1 MDGFATVAMLC
12 LIHKGKP
19 KPKALQRKGIN
30 LLTNRCSTLQLY
42 RHEIYHCFQRAKAA
56 LFDTVDAL
64 LAETQAQSFPQL
76 SQSPFFQ
83 RKWPSLYEAFE
94 DGLINT
100 ERLRETFV
108 KYRQLAHGR
117 KRMVVGIDATPIPR
131 PESCTSADRTTMPM
145 HNIPHSRP
153 KKSTALTFGWKYSTV
168 MVLPEK
174 PSSWTTIVDQ
184 QRISSDT
191 TDIQVAFEQLQRLVP
206 LFSTRLLVLLDRGY
220 DCNWLWCRCSGLPID
235 LLGRLKGNRCFYK
248 PAPAHTGKSGQPRKD
263 GAKLKL
269 SDSSTQSHPDHS
281 WEGTDAKEHAVR
293 ICWWEHMHVKEA
305 RWLDVTI
312 IQVSRPHAT
321 NSERDPRISWF
332 VYQGQDPQE
341 GLAQI
346 ALLYGL
352 RFCQEHGYRFDKQAL
367 LWTEPRLRTPE
378 QFDRWSQV
386 VAIVHNLIAFAREFI
401 APELHPWEN
410 KQRDPTPQQVR
421 RGLAKFLPQLGTP
434 ASPPKPR
441 GNPKGRKK
449 GDVVRKA
456 TRFPVVRKTAKVP
469 QLVPT

>member
-1 MDGFATVAMLC
+1 MDLS
-12 LIHKGKP
+12 I
-19 KPKALQRKGIN
+19 
-30 LLTNRCSTLQLY
+30 LQLY
-42 RHEIYHCFQRAKAA
+42 RHEIYRCFQRAKAA

-100 ERLRETFV
+100 ERLRKTFV
-108 KYRQLAHGR
+108 KYVLLAHGE
-117 KRMVVGIDATPIPR
+117 KRVVVAIDATPIPR
-131 PESCTSADRTTMPM
+131 PFSQTSADRTTIPM
-145 HNIPHSRP
+145 HNIPHTIP

-168 MVLPEK
+168 TVLPDS
-174 PSSWTTIVDQ
+174 PSSWTSILDQ
-184 QRISSDT
+184 QRIPSDK
-191 TDIQVAFEQLQRLVP
+191 TDIQLAFDQLQQLVP

-220 DCNWLWCRCSGLPID
+220 DCNWLWCKCSGLPID

-248 PAPAHTGKSGQPRKD
+248 PAPAHTGKAGQPRKD

-269 SDSSTQSHPDHS
+269 SDPSTQSHPDQS
-281 WEGTDAKEHAVR
+281 WNGTDGKGHPVR

-305 RWLDVTI
+305 RWLDLTI

-332 VYQGQDPQE
+332 VYLGQDPQE

-367 LWTEPRLRTPE
+367 LWTQPRLRTPE

-386 VAIVHNLIAFAREFI
+386 VAIVHNLITFARDFI

-421 RGLAKFLPQLGTP
+421 RGLVKFLPQLGTP

-449 GDVVRKA
+449 GALVRKA
-456 TRFPVVRKTAKVP
+456 TRFPVVRKTAKMP
-469 QLVPT
+469 QLVST

>member
-1 MDGFATVAMLC
+1 MDL
-12 LIHKGKP
+12 
-19 KPKALQRKGIN
+19 
-30 LLTNRCSTLQLY
+30 STLQLY
-42 RHEIYHCFQRAKAA
+42 RHEIYCCFQRAKAA

-83 RKWPSLYEAFE
+83 RKCPSLYEAFE

-108 KYRQLAHGR
+108 KYALLAHGG
-117 KRMVVGIDATPIPR
+117 KRVVVGIDATSIPR
-131 PESCTSADRTTMPM
+131 PFSQTSADRTTMPM
-145 HNIPHSRP
+145 HNIPHTAP
-153 KKSTALTFGWKYSTV
+153 KKSTVLTFGWKYSTV
-168 MVLPEK
+168 MVLPEH
-174 PSSWTTIVDQ
+174 PSSWTSIVDQ
-184 QRISSDT
+184 QRIASDQR
-191 TDIQVAFEQLQRLVP
+191 DIQVAFEQLQQLVP

-248 PAPAHTGKSGQPRKD
+248 PASAHTGKSGQPRKD

-269 SDSSTQSHPDHS
+269 SDPSTQSHPDHI

-305 RWLDVTI
+305 RWLDLII

-346 ALLYGL
+346 ALMYGL
-352 RFCQEHGYRFDKQAL
+352 RFSQEHGYRFDKQAL
-367 LWTEPRLRTPE
+367 LWAQPRLRTPE

-386 VAIVHNLIAFAREFI
+386 VAIVHNLITFAREFI

-410 KQRDPTPQQVR
+410 KHRDPTPQQVR

-449 GDVVRKA
+449 GAVVRKA
-456 TRFPVVRKTAKVP
+456 TRFPIVRKTAKMP
-469 QLVPT
+469 QLVST

>member
-1 MDGFATVAMLC
+1 MDL
-12 LIHKGKP
+12 
-19 KPKALQRKGIN
+19 
-30 LLTNRCSTLQLY
+30 STLQLY
-42 RHEIYHCFQRAKAA
+42 RHEIYGCFQRAKAA

-64 LAETQAQSFPQL
+64 LCETQAQSFPQL

-83 RKWPSLYEAFE
+83 RRWPSLYEAFE

-100 ERLRETFV
+100 ERLRKTFV
-108 KYRQLAHGR
+108 KYCLLAHGG
-117 KRMVVGIDATPIPR
+117 KRVVVGIDATPIPR
-131 PESCTSADRTTMPM
+131 PFSATSADRTTMPM
-145 HNIPHSRP
+145 HNVPHTTP

-168 MVLPEK
+168 TVLPEK
-174 PSSWTTIVDQ
+174 PSSWTSILDQ
-184 QRISSDT
+184 QRIPSDK
-191 TDIQVAFEQLQRLVP
+191 TDIQVAFEQLLQLVP

-220 DCNWLWCRCSGLPID
+220 DCNWLWCKCSGLPID

-248 PAPAHTGKSGQPRKD
+248 PAPPHTGKGGRPRLD
-263 GAKLKL
+263 GTKLKL
-269 SDSSTQSHPDHS
+269 SDPSTQKSPDHTWDGMDGKGHS
-281 WEGTDAKEHAVR
+281 VR
-293 ICWWEHMHVKEA
+293 ICWWEHMHVKDA
-305 RWLDVTI
+305 RWLDLTI

-332 VYQGQDPQE
+332 VYQGHNPQE

-346 ALLYGL
+346 ALMYGL
-352 RFCQEHGYRFDKQAL
+352 RFCQEHSYRFDKQAL
-367 LWTEPRLRTPE
+367 LWTQPRLRTPE

-386 VAIVHNLIAFAREFI
+386 VAIVHNLITFAREFI

-410 KQRDPTPQQVR
+410 KQRNPTPQQVR

-449 GDVVRKA
+449 GTLVRKA
-456 TRFPVVRKTAKVP
+456 TRFPVVRKTAKAP
-469 QLVPT
+469 QFVPT

>member
-1 MDGFATVAMLC
+1 
-12 LIHKGKP
+12 
-19 KPKALQRKGIN
+19 
-30 LLTNRCSTLQLY
+30 
-42 RHEIYHCFQRAKAA
+42 
-56 LFDTVDAL
+56 
-64 LAETQAQSFPQL
+64 
-76 SQSPFFQ
+76 
-83 RKWPSLYEAFE
+83 
-94 DGLINT
+94 
-100 ERLRETFV
+100 
-108 KYRQLAHGR
+108 
-117 KRMVVGIDATPIPR
+117 
-131 PESCTSADRTTMPM
+131 
-145 HNIPHSRP
+145 
-153 KKSTALTFGWKYSTV
+153 

-174 PSSWTTIVDQ
+174 PSSWTAIVDQ
-184 QRISSDT
+184 QRIPSDK
-191 TDIQVAFEQLQRLVP
+191 TDIQVAFEQLQQLVP

-248 PAPAHTGKSGQPRKD
+248 PTPAHTGKSGQPRKD

-269 SDSSTQSHPDHS
+269 SDPCTQSYPDQS
-281 WEGTDAKEHAVR
+281 WNGTDEKGHAVR

-305 RWLDVTI
+305 RWLDLTI

-332 VYQGQDPQE
+332 VYQGLDPQE

-346 ALLYGL
+346 ALMYGL

-367 LWTEPRLRTPE
+367 LWTQPRLRTPE

-386 VAIVHNLIAFAREFI
+386 VAIVHNLITFARDFI

-449 GDVVRKA
+449 GAMVRKA
-456 TRFPVVRKTAKVP
+456 TRFPVVRKTAKMP
-469 QLVPT
+469 QLVST

>member
-1 MDGFATVAMLC
+1 MVFPLAEKGHGGVKFEKKESRSFTQMDL
-12 LIHKGKP
+12 
-19 KPKALQRKGIN
+19 
-30 LLTNRCSTLQLY
+30 STLQLY

-108 KYRQLAHGR
+108 KYAQLAHGG

-174 PSSWTTIVDQ
+174 PSSWTAIVDQ

-248 PAPAHTGKSGQPRKD
+248 PAPVHTGKSGQPRKD

-269 SDSSTQSHPDHS
+269 SASSTQSHPDHS

-305 RWLDVTI
+305 RWLDLTI

-441 GNPKGRKK
+441 GDPKGRKK
-449 GDVVRKA
+449 GAVVRKA
-456 TRFPVVRKTAKVP
+456 KRFPVVRKTAKVP

>member
-1 MDGFATVAMLC
+1 
-12 LIHKGKP
+12 
-19 KPKALQRKGIN
+19 
-30 LLTNRCSTLQLY
+30 
-42 RHEIYHCFQRAKAA
+42 
-56 LFDTVDAL
+56 VDAL
-64 LAETQAQSFPQL
+64 LSETQAQSFPQL

-100 ERLRETFV
+100 ERLRKTFV
-108 KYRQLAHGR
+108 KYVLLAHEG
-117 KRMVVGIDATPIPR
+117 KRVVVGIDATPIPR
-131 PESCTSADRTTMPM
+131 PFSQTSADRTTMPM
-145 HNIPHSRP
+145 HNIPHSTP

-174 PSSWTTIVDQ
+174 PSSWTAIVDQ
-184 QRISSDT
+184 KRISSDK
-191 TDIQVAFEQLQRLVP
+191 TDIQVAFEQLQQLVP

-235 LLGRLKGNRCFYK
+235 LLARLKGNRCFYK

-269 SDSSTQSHPDHS
+269 SDPSTQSYPDHI
-281 WEGTDAKEHAVR
+281 WDGTDAKEHPVR

-305 RWLDVTI
+305 RWLDLTI
-312 IQVSRPHAT
+312 IQVSRPHAC

-346 ALLYGL
+346 ALMYGL
-352 RFCQEHGYRFDKQAL
+352 RFSQEHGYRFDKQAL

-378 QFDRWSQV
+378 QFDRWSQI
-386 VAIVHNLIAFAREFI
+386 VAIVHNLIALAREFI

-410 KQRDPTPQQVR
+410 KQREPTPQQVR

-449 GDVVRKA
+449 GAVVRKA
-456 TRFPVVRKTAKVP
+456 TRFPIVRKTAKMP

>member
-1 MDGFATVAMLC
+1 MVFPLVEKGHDGVKFEKKESRSFTQMDL
-12 LIHKGKP
+12 
-19 KPKALQRKGIN
+19 
-30 LLTNRCSTLQLY
+30 STLQRY
-42 RHEIYHCFQRAKAA
+42 RHEIYHCFQRAKGA
-56 LFDTVDAL
+56 LFNAVDAL
-64 LAETQAQSFPQL
+64 LAETQAQSFVEL

-100 ERLRETFV
+100 ERLREIFV
-108 KYRQLAHGR
+108 KYAQLVHGG
-117 KRMVVGIDATPIPR
+117 KRVVAAIDATSIPR
-131 PESCTSADRTTMPM
+131 PFSQTSADRTTMPM

-174 PSSWTTIVDQ
+174 PSSWTAIVDQ

-235 LLGRLKGNRCFYK
+235 LLGRLKNNRCFYK
-248 PAPAHTGKSGQPRKD
+248 PAPPPKAKGQGKGKGGRPPLD
-263 GAKLKL
+263 GTKLKL
-269 SDSSTQSHPDHS
+269 SDPCTHKSPDHR
-281 WEGTDAKEHAVR
+281 WEGTDEKERPVQ
-293 ICWWEHMHVKEA
+293 ICWWTQMHVKEA
-305 RWLDVTI
+305 RWLDLTI

-341 GLAQI
+341 GLTQI

-352 RFCQEHGYRFDKQAL
+352 RFSQEHGYRFDKQAL
-367 LWTEPRLRTPE
+367 HWTEPRLRTPE

-410 KQRDPTPQQVR
+410 KHRDPTPQQEQ

-434 ASPPKPR
+434 ASPFSRVDLGLRRLGKR
-441 GNPKGRKK
+441 GERLRSNEYPGQCR
-449 GDVVRKA
+449 
-456 TRFPVVRKTAKVP
+456 
-469 QLVPT
+469 

>member
-1 MDGFATVAMLC
+1 MDL
-12 LIHKGKP
+12 
-19 KPKALQRKGIN
+19 
-30 LLTNRCSTLQLY
+30 STMQHY
-42 RHEIYHCFQRAKAA
+42 RHEVYRCFRRAKAA

-64 LAETQAQSFPQL
+64 LAETQAQSFPEL

-100 ERLRETFV
+100 ERLRKTFV
-108 KYRQLAHGR
+108 KYMLLAHGG
-117 KRMVVGIDATPIPR
+117 KRVVVGIDATPIPR
-131 PESCTSADRTTMPM
+131 PFSKTSADRTTMPM
-145 HNIPHSRP
+145 HNIPQSTP

-168 MVLPEK
+168 TVLPEK
-174 PSSWTTIVDQ
+174 PSSWTSILDQ
-184 QRISSDT
+184 QRIPSDQ
-191 TDIQVAFEQLQRLVP
+191 TDIQVAFEQLQQLVP
-206 LFSTRLLVLLDRGY
+206 LFATRLLVLLDRGY

-248 PAPAHTGKSGQPRKD
+248 PAPAHTGKSGRSRLD
-263 GAKLKL
+263 GTKIKL
-269 SDSSTQSHPDHS
+269 SDPSTQKLPDKT
-281 WEGTDAKEHAVR
+281 WDGTDGKGHSVR

-305 RWLDVTI
+305 RWLDLTI
-312 IQVSRPHAT
+312 IQVCRPHAT
-321 NSERDPRISWF
+321 NSERDPKISWF
-332 VYQGQDPQE
+332 VYLGQDPQE

-352 RFCQEHGYRFDKQAL
+352 RFSQEHGYRFDKQAL
-367 LWTEPRLRTPE
+367 LWTQPRLRTPE
-378 QFDRWSQV
+378 QFDRWSHV

-401 APELHPWEN
+401 EPLLHPWEN

-434 ASPPKPR
+434 AFPPKPR

-449 GDVVRKA
+449 GALVRKA
-456 TRFPVVRKTAKVP
+456 TRFPVVRKTAKIP
-469 QLVPT
+469 QLVST